1 MLAFKARQCNILP
14 ASEDSRVSTK
24 LCLLIAFALTGTGL
38 LAQSQGAA
46 QRSAPRVVG
55 VWRAVE
61 SVDESGPVETTR
73 RTHQPAIY
81 IFTERHYSIQ
91 SINGAEPR
99 PDVPRPVNPAAVTD
113 ADKLAR
119 YEHWARFTAHS
130 GTYDLQGSRLTVT
143 PIVAKNNNVM
153 TPRGVERFDVAVE
166 GDAIWLTNLGAKYRV
181 KLVRL
186 E

>member
-1 MLAFKARQCNILP
+1 M
-14 ASEDSRVSTK
+14 STK
-24 LCLLIAFALTGTGL
+24 PCLLIAFALIGTGL
-38 LAQSQGAA
+38 LAQSQDAA
-46 QRSAPRVVG
+46 QSSAPRVVG

-91 SINGAEPR
+91 SINGADPR
-99 PDVPRPVNPAAVTD
+99 PDVPQGLSEVER
-113 ADKLAR
+113 KLAI

-130 GTYDLQGSRLTVT
+130 GTYEIRGSEMTTT
-143 PIVAKNNNVM
+143 PIVAKNNRVM
-153 TPRGVERFDVAVE
+153 TPLGVEHWRIRADGEAL
-166 GDAIWLTNLGAKYRV
+166 WLTNIGPKYRV